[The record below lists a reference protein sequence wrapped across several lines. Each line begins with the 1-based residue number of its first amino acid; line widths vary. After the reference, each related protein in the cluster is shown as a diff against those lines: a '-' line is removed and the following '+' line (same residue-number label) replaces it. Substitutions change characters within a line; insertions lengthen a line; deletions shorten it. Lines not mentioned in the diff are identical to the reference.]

1 MEKANFKEL
10 TILQRMSEIE
20 NELPVVGKNIHLKA
34 GNINYK
40 AVSEVDVKN
49 ALKPLEYKW
58 GVKSTPINSEVV
70 ETREL
75 LREGF
80 QGKQRIDLFVRLKIT
95 TRFACVDRPE
105 EFIDVI
111 TYGDGIDPQDKAV
124 GKASTYGLK
133 YGLMNA
139 YKMETGDD
147 PDLVASQPQT
157 VLKADPK
164 QQAAKLYAHAINTTG
179 TEENAQK
186 ALQAFLTDKYGIS
199 SLKDLTF
206 EKATLK
212 QTIEEFDTY
221 QKEKEEEK

>member
-1 MEKANFKEL
+1 MEKADFKEL
-10 TILQRMSEIE
+10 TILERMSEIE
-20 NELPVVGKNIHLKA
+20 NELPVVAKNIHLKA
-34 GNINYK
+34 GSINYK

-70 ETREL
+70 ETREM

-80 QGKQRIDLFVRLKIT
+80 QGKQRVDIFVRLKIT
-95 TRFACVDRPE
+95 TRFACVEKPDQY
-105 EFIDVI
+105 IDVV

-147 PDLVASQPQT
+147 PDQVASQPQ
-157 VLKADPK
+157 VIPAGPDPK
-164 QQAAKLYAHAINTTG
+164 QQAAKLYAHAINVTG
-179 TEENAQK
+179 NEETAQK
-186 ALQAFLTDKYGIS
+186 ALQGFLKDEYKLD
-199 SLKDLTF
+199 SLKDLKF
-206 EKATLK
+206 KEKTLK
-212 QTIEEFDTY
+212 QTIEEFDEY
-221 QKEKEEEK
+221 QKGETK